1 LCGAALGS
9 RRGIMRLAAA
19 AGGRPRGGD
28 PVGAVR
34 PDDGE
39 FVERMRIL
47 HILDHSP
54 PVQSGYVYRT
64 LAILREQVA
73 AGWQVLP
80 LTTPKQPDAS
90 ALSEIVE
97 GWEFIRTPA
106 PRTSQWL
113 PQVASEYAMV
123 RATIG
128 RVDEI
133 ARAWRPDVLH
143 AHSPVPN
150 AWAAL
155 SVGRRLGV
163 PVVYEIRALWEDA
176 AASHGTMLPG
186 SVRYAMARHL
196 ETRAAKR
203 ADAVV
208 TICRGLYDD
217 LRRRGVCRDNMFIV
231 PNAADVGSLLADA
244 SHSENREA
252 GPVIGFIG
260 SFYSYEG
267 LDLLVEAARELV
279 RLRPEIRF
287 VLVGGGPDEAR
298 LRELCRA
305 SGLGDRMSFSG
316 WVPHDRI
323 DAWYR
328 QIDILVY
335 PRKRNRLTEF
345 VTPLKPLEA
354 MAHAKVILASDVGGH
369 RELIEDGLNGFL
381 FRSDDAPD
389 LLRRLLAL
397 LDARTAWP
405 DTGAR
410 ARRFV
415 EEQRSWKV
423 AAATYAQVY
432 ARARSERD
440 ASAASSNCSPVP
452 EPGLRTISRPLAA
465 ARPGGRGGACWR
477 RGSCA
482 RLLRG
487 SRGRAAPR

>member
-1 LCGAALGS
+1 
-9 RRGIMRLAAA
+9 
-19 AGGRPRGGD
+19 
-28 PVGAVR
+28 
-34 PDDGE
+34 
-39 FVERMRIL
+39 MRIL

-73 AGWQVLP
+73 AGWQVLS
-80 LTTPKQPDAS
+80 LTTPKQPNAS
-90 ALSEIVE
+90 GTREVVE
-97 GWEFIRTPA
+97 GWEFIRTPG

-113 PQVASEYAMV
+113 PQVAAEYAMV

-128 RVDEI
+128 RVEEI
-133 ARAWRPDVLH
+133 AREWRPDVLH

-155 SVGRRLGV
+155 SVGRRLGL
-163 PVVYEIRALWEDA
+163 PVVYEVRALWEDA

-186 SVRYAMARHL
+186 SVRYRIARHL
-196 ETRAAKR
+196 DTRAAKR

-217 LRRRGVCRDNMFIV
+217 LSHRGVCPEQMFIV
-231 PNAADVGSLLADA
+231 PNAADVGGLLPDTPTSRGNNPDA
-244 SHSENREA
+244 P

-279 RLRPEIRF
+279 RRRPELRF
-287 VLVGGGPDEAR
+287 LLVGGGPEEAR

-305 SGLGDRMSFSG
+305 SGLDDCMSFPG

-323 DAWYR
+323 DDWYR

-335 PRKRNRLTEF
+335 PRKRNRLTEL

-354 MAHAKVILASDVGGH
+354 MAKGKVILASDVGGH
-369 RELIEDGLNGFL
+369 RELIEEGRNGFL
-381 FRSDDAPD
+381 FRSGDAGH
-389 LLRRLLAL
+389 LLQRLIAL
-397 LDARTAWP
+397 LDAPAMWP
-405 DTGAR
+405 RAGAR

-415 EEQRSWKV
+415 EEQRSWK
-423 AAATYAQVY
+423 ATAATYGEVY
-432 ARARSERD
+432 DRARSRAQRERGVQQLQP
-440 ASAASSNCSPVP
+440 CS
-452 EPGLRTISRPLAA
+452 
-465 ARPGGRGGACWR
+465 
-477 RGSCA
+477 
-482 RLLRG
+482 
-487 SRGRAAPR
+487 